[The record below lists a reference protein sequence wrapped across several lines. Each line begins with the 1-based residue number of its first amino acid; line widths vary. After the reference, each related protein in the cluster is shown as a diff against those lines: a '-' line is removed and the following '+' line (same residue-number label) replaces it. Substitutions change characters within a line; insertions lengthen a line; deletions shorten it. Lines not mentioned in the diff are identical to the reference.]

1 MSEWVWALFRAA
13 FAAVNSAAWLG
24 RWAPPRQRLFWGV
37 QSGGGYGLATVS
49 ARRLAATDSL
59 AREREVAIIPHH
71 ETFSTTIQP
80 AYSSTKG

>member
-49 ARRLAATDSL
+49 ARK
-59 AREREVAIIPHH
+59 VCQYM
-71 ETFSTTIQP
+71 IQP
-80 AYSSTKG
+80 LVELYAGRMVVLKVS